1 MLICKVQG
9 KCVSTIKN
17 KDMQG
22 HSLIIV
28 QKINRSGNITGE
40 LIVAADPLGCAIGEI
55 VLVTKGNSARLALNN
70 KNTPIDSVIVGIV
83 DSYDITQK

>member
-17 KDMQG
+17 EELQG

-28 QKINRSGNITGE
+28 QKINKSGNATGE
-40 LIVAADPLGCAIGEI
+40 LIVVADPLGCAIGET
-55 VLVTKGNSARLALNN
+55 VLITKGSSARFAM
-70 KNTPIDSVIVGIV
+70 KKQSSPIDSVIVGIV
-83 DSYDITQK
+83 DTFDIK